1 MLNSDI
7 KNLPPIIIS
16 ILLVDDEP
24 MFRQGLKTLLAFYS
38 ANGSVSFNV
47 VGEAASVAQAVK
59 LAVEQHPM
67 IILLDMELPTQDG
80 IDALHYFRDL
90 NYKGKVIILSAHRED
105 ELIFKAM
112 EAGAWGYVFKDCVA
126 QQLYDA
132 IATVIQDEIYLAPE
146 VVTRFFRMFH
156 FYGGHSLTGSK
167 TVYLTEREQEVLQWL
182 VQGASNEQI
191 AQHLCV
197 TIATVKAHLT
207 SIFEKFQ
214 VKNRSQAIVKA
225 LKLGLVS
232 A

>member
-1 MLNSDI
+1 MLNYEV
-7 KNLPPIIIS
+7 KLPQIIS

-38 ANGSVSFNV
+38 ANGGLTFNV
-47 VGEAASVAQAVK
+47 VGEAASVAQGVK
-59 LAVEQHPM
+59 LAAEQHPM
-67 IILLDMELPTQDG
+67 IILLDMELPQQDG
-80 IDALHYFRDL
+80 IDALHQFREL
-90 NYKGKVIILSAHRED
+90 KYKGKAIVLSAHRED

-132 IATVIQDEIYLAPE
+132 IATVIKDEVYLAPE
-146 VVTRFFRMFH
+146 VITRFFRMFH
-156 FYGGHSLTGSK
+156 FYGGHSLTGNK

-182 VQGASNEQI
+182 VQGASNEEI
-191 AQHLCV
+191 AENICV
-197 TIATVKAHLT
+197 TTATVKAHLT